1 MITTFSFFVSGL
13 KCRVMELLFSYNPLW
28 LRIGLEAIYGQ
39 TIPLESNSDVQGL
52 TKFIATRLL
61 SDPYIVQQNS
71 HPTVSHL
78 FLPGF
83 EDAMKKFSLK
93 KFLLLV
99 YFLDKAKE
107 RKLISHDPCL
117 FCKDAKLKVN
127 YIAALNDIYHNLF
140 FIN

>member
-1 MITTFSFFVSGL
+1 MMNCILFFVSGL
-13 KCRVMELLFSYNPLW
+13 KCKVMKLLLSYNPLW

-61 SDPYIVQQNS
+61 SDPYTVQQNS

-83 EDAMKKFSLK
+83 EDAMKKFTLK

-107 RKLISHDPCL
+107 KKLISHDPCL
-117 FCKDAKLKVN
+117 FCKDAEFKVS
-127 YIAALNDIYHNLF
+127 
-140 FIN
+140 